1 MSHPEVQSMPKASR
15 RSTRTIF
22 SRLHRQSSRVRV
34 EIYGLCIKVGRGQG
48 DGGIRTRVGGLGTW
62 GRETRD
68 LRTSSMGRG
77 DVWDGDAGTSNTGT
91 QGTQDVNDYCSES
104 EVNAISLSS

>member
-1 MSHPEVQSMPKASR
+1 MCILLILSEFSFHHIGKKTNERAVYKSG
-15 RSTRTIF
+15 TRK
-22 SRLHRQSSRVRV
+22 R
-34 EIYGLCIKVGRGQG
+34 
-48 DGGIRTRVGGLGTW
+48 DGGIRTRVWGLGTW

-91 QGTQDVNDYCSES
+91 QETQDVNDYCNES

>member
-34 EIYGLCIKVGRGQG
+34 EIYGLCIKVGREQG
-48 DGGIRTRVGGLGTW
+48 DGGIRTRVGGLGTG

-68 LRTSSMGRG
+68 LRTSSMGR
-77 DVWDGDAGTSNTGT
+77 GDAGTSNTGT

>member
-1 MSHPEVQSMPKASR
+1 MLERVDKLRKQAICTYRGINSGGGVGSEH
-15 RSTRTIF
+15 
-22 SRLHRQSSRVRV
+22 RLKHAPLCNTKDKNR
-34 EIYGLCIKVGRGQG
+34 LCIKVGRGQG
-48 DGGIRTRVGGLGTW
+48 DGDIGTRVWGLGTW

-91 QGTQDVNDYCSES
+91 QGRGM
-104 EVNAISLSS
+104 

>member
-1 MSHPEVQSMPKASR
+1 MD
-15 RSTRTIF
+15 I
-22 SRLHRQSSRVRV
+22 
-34 EIYGLCIKVGRGQG
+34 G
-48 DGGIRTRVGGLGTW
+48 TRVWGLGTW

-77 DVWDGDAGTSNTGT
+77 DVWDRDAGCEELL
-91 QGTQDVNDYCSES
+91 QKS